1 MNTEDI
7 NFSILCESHNC
18 CEFDC
23 GDCELNGFL
32 VEDALSN
39 QTSNISITRIALLGE
54 NNLIGYYSILTDSIK
69 KEKIEARDRVS
80 EVHYSQYPAIKIGR
94 LAINKGVQRNGYG
107 RYLLMHALAVSTV
120 ISEHV
125 GCRFITIDSK
135 NTEQA
140 LKFYEKNGFKIATR
154 STGKDFVPM
163 YLDLH
168 KINPE

>member
-7 NFSILCESHNC
+7 NFSILCENHNC
-18 CEFDC
+18 REFDC
-23 GDCELNGFL
+23 GDIELNDFL

-39 QTSNISITRIALLGE
+39 QISNISITRVASKK

-69 KEKIEARDRVS
+69 KEKVGEDDRVS
-80 EVHYSQYPAIKIGR
+80 EVRYSQYPAIKIGR
-94 LAINKGVQRNGYG
+94 LAINKEVQRKGHG

-120 ISEHV
+120 LSEHV
-125 GCRFITIDSK
+125 GCRFITLDSK

-140 LKFYEKNGFKIATR
+140 LKFYEKNGFKIANR
-154 STGKDFVPM
+154 SSSKDFVPM

-168 KINPE
+168 KVNHD